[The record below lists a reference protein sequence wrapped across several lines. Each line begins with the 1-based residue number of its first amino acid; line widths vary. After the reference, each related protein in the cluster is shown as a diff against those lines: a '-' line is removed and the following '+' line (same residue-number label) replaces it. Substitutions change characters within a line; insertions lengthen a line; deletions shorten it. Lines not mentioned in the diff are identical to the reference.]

1 VSQAKEGVC
10 QKSSKS
16 EVERESHSLKCTNS
30 GDPPEKPQFLNQK
43 ICLNLPGETS
53 FNFYIGIWE
62 FITELTVAEDY
73 AKSELYRVYQ

>member
-1 VSQAKEGVC
+1 MPGMMKQETWGVSQAKEGVC

-62 FITELTVAEDY
+62 TNI
-73 AKSELYRVYQ
+73 S